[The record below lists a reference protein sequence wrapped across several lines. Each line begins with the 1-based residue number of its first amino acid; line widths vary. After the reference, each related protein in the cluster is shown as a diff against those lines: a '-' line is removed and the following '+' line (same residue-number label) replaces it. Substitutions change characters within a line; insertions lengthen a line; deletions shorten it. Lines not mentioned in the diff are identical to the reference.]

1 MSLDLT
7 VPIYILMVLLV
18 AMSVY
23 AIVGASLI
31 SGAIGLALASV
42 MLSATLFGL
51 DSPLAAVFEL
61 SVCAGLITVVIVSA
75 ISLTERHSKDELRL
89 LAKERIKRY
98 WPLPLIVIG
107 CAVALLTAKVDLQ
120 LALPVFGGK
129 PVLAVREV
137 MWTQRTADLFGQII
151 IILTGIFGVVVLF
164 KEHTSAK
171 PKSGD

>member
-7 VPIYILMVLLV
+7 IPLYILMGLLV
-18 AMSVY
+18 LSGAF
-23 AIVGASLI
+23 AIFGSQLI
-31 SGAIGLALASV
+31 NGAIGLALASV

-75 ISLTERHSKDELRL
+75 ISLTERHSKEEMVR

-98 WPLPLIVIG
+98 WPLPWILLG
-107 CAVALLTAKVDLQ
+107 CAAALLSARVDFQ
-120 LALPVFGGK
+120 IAMPVFGGN
-129 PVLAVREV
+129 PPASVREV
-137 MWTQRTADLFGQII
+137 LWTQRSADLFGQII

-164 KEHTSAK
+164 KERR
-171 PKSGD
+171 PKTPKMGD